1 MMAIGFF
8 FFLSFILQ
16 GINSDIFTNK
26 PWVIYNLLKHKI
38 TKMVNF
44 CMSRCFVSVYFHLA
58 YKTRLT
64 GFQLCDFE

>member
-8 FFLSFILQ
+8 KFYFILQ
-16 GINSDIFTNK
+16 GINSDIFKNK
-26 PWVIYNLLKHKI
+26 PWVIYSLLKYRI
-38 TKMVNF
+38 TKTVNF